1 MSGKETTG
9 KETTGKETYGRQVDV
24 SVYISKE
31 NIYLKMIE
39 IGTALTQLSQ
49 CLAQLCPSLAWA
61 WHSYAPDKRGLG
73 RNLPQLS
80 LSLVQLCPA

>member
-1 MSGKETTG
+1 
-9 KETTGKETYGRQVDV
+9 
-24 SVYISKE
+24 
-31 NIYLKMIE
+31 MIE

-49 CLAQLCPSLAWA
+49 SLAQLCPSLAWA